1 MIMPKKVD
9 HDQRRS
15 QLAEA
20 AVVAID
26 THGLDSV
33 RLIDVAREAKL
44 TTGAVVHYLN
54 NKDDVLLAAFDQV
67 GLRNAE
73 RLEQTRGMDPVDRA
87 MTYLP
92 HNDETAREWRVF
104 LQFWGRG
111 VSDPAFRERHRAGY
125 EALAHSLRLELEAG
139 GATDPQTVA
148 DAMIAGVDGIAVRV
162 AMEPDAWD
170 MTRMRKTISALIL
183 PLMAAHTPDTPD
195 NPDNAN

>member
-1 MIMPKKVD
+1 MPKKVD
-9 HDQRRS
+9 HNQRRS

-54 NKDDVLLAAFDQV
+54 NKEDVLLAAFDQV

-92 HNDETAREWRVF
+92 HDEETAREWRVF

-125 EALAHSLRLELEAG
+125 EALAYSLRLELEAG
-139 GATDPQTVA
+139 GVSDPQTVA

-170 MTRMRKTISALIL
+170 MTRMRKTVSALML
-183 PLMAAHTPDTPD
+183 PLMAAHDP
-195 NPDNAN
+195 NSSLR

>member
-1 MIMPKKVD
+1 MPKQVD
-9 HDQRRS
+9 HNQRRS

-33 RLIDVAREAKL
+33 RLVDVAREAKL

-92 HNDETAREWRVF
+92 HDEETAREWRVF

-125 EALAHSLRLELEAG
+125 EALAYSLRLELEAG
-139 GATDPQTVA
+139 GVSDPQTVA

-170 MTRMRKTISALIL
+170 MTRMRKTVSALML
-183 PLMAAHTPDTPD
+183 PLMAAHDP
-195 NPDNAN
+195 NSSLR

>member
-1 MIMPKKVD
+1 MPKKVD
-9 HDQRRS
+9 HNQRRS

-92 HNDETAREWRVF
+92 HDEETAREWRVF

-125 EALAHSLRLELEAG
+125 EALAYSLRLELEAG
-139 GATDPQTVA
+139 GVSDPQTVA

-170 MTRMRKTISALIL
+170 MTRMRKTVSALML
-183 PLMAAHTPDTPD
+183 PLMAAHDP
-195 NPDNAN
+195 NSSLR

>member
-1 MIMPKKVD
+1 MPKQVD

-33 RLIDVAREAKL
+33 RLVDVAREAKL

-67 GLRNAE
+67 ALRNAE
-73 RLEQTRGMDPVDRA
+73 RLEQTRGMDAVDRA

-92 HNDETAREWRVF
+92 HNEETAREWRVF

-111 VSDPAFRERHRAGY
+111 VSDPGFRERHRAGY
-125 EALAHSLRLELEAG
+125 EALANNLRLELEAG
-139 GATDPQTVA
+139 GVSDPQTVA

-183 PLMAAHTPDTPD
+183 PLMAAHDP
-195 NPDNAN
+195 NNSLR